1 MVGGK
6 PSVPFGETRNEL
18 TEGSTCSS
26 ASRSHRHAR
35 GHQRCPCK
43 ADRYSHAGGTTTFA
57 VLNSRA
63 KSLWLRV
70 GNRGTRQRLLK
81 ELLAKQCAYAA
92 LPHSTSPSPWL
103 SSSTSSSSKTKS
115 GSSSSISARF
125 GAIHCTPKGP
135 GRPAQACPQFSRS
148 APRPSC
154 KSHHSDDEL
163 QTRRHIDTGTGFCKR
178 TVTNFTSDPDM
189 TVVRSLLLK
198 HDGLG
203 PSDSSLPKSARP
215 GLRVLRLISLG
226 SRTLLARG
234 AFTGDP
240 PLSLK
245 LAPPPLAQLYSAAAA
260 SWNGPTRLH

>member
-1 MVGGK
+1 
-6 PSVPFGETRNEL
+6 
-18 TEGSTCSS
+18 
-26 ASRSHRHAR
+26 
-35 GHQRCPCK
+35 
-43 ADRYSHAGGTTTFA
+43 
-57 VLNSRA
+57 
-63 KSLWLRV
+63 
-70 GNRGTRQRLLK
+70 
-81 ELLAKQCAYAA
+81 
-92 LPHSTSPSPWL
+92 
-103 SSSTSSSSKTKS
+103 
-115 GSSSSISARF
+115 
-125 GAIHCTPKGP
+125 
-135 GRPAQACPQFSRS
+135 
-148 APRPSC
+148 
-154 KSHHSDDEL
+154 
-163 QTRRHIDTGTGFCKR
+163 
-178 TVTNFTSDPDM
+178 M